1 MKKYCLKH
9 LPHWVLTDPQPAF
22 YDCESATAVQQTA
35 KIYAKIQELITL
47 YNEFT
52 KEVNRYIT
60 EFEDG
65 IIKDFNCFQNCVIK
79 TMNDYIE
86 TIDMKINL
94 QDNKIENKE
103 TRITNRNLHST
114 AITTYKNW
122 FENLPEEYTKNVKRL
137 FTKNELKENL
147 GNIESTSW
155 ENISFT
161 KFDKEQIITKQNFSN
176 NINIKEL
183 LNEIT
188 NNFVNENKLEK
199 IYEKNFYWINNLSLG
214 NILNY
219 NKFNNLLFL
228 ENAINETKNFFDEQL
243 KKLEK

>member
-65 IIKDFNCFQNCVIK
+65 IIEDFNCFQNCVIK

-86 TIDMKINL
+86 TINMKINL
-94 QDNKIENKE
+94 QDSKIE
-103 TRITNRNLHST
+103 
-114 AITTYKNW
+114 
-122 FENLPEEYTKNVKRL
+122 
-137 FTKNELKENL
+137 
-147 GNIESTSW
+147 ES
-155 ENISFT
+155 
-161 KFDKEQIITKQNFSN
+161 
-176 NINIKEL
+176 
-183 LNEIT
+183 
-188 NNFVNENKLEK
+188 
-199 IYEKNFYWINNLSLG
+199 INNQNATIQNAVDYMKNNLVSTVTTL
-214 NILNY
+214 
-219 NKFNNLLFL
+219 FNNAVHNGDITANLL
-228 ENAINETKNFFDEQL
+228 EDYDSDDESL
-243 KKLEK
+243 VLSIVASEESDV

>member
-52 KEVNRYIT
+52 RDVNRYIT

-94 QDNKIENKE
+94 QDDKIQE
-103 TRITNRNLHST
+103 
-114 AITTYKNW
+114 AIDYMK
-122 FENLPEEYTKNVKRL
+122 
-137 FTKNELKENL
+137 
-147 GNIESTSW
+147 
-155 ENISFT
+155 
-161 KFDKEQIITKQNFSN
+161 
-176 NINIKEL
+176 
-183 LNEIT
+183 
-188 NNFVNENKLEK
+188 
-199 IYEKNFYWINNLSLG
+199 NNLVSTVTTLFNQAIQNGDITATLVETYDSDDESLVFSIVASEG
-214 NILNY
+214 SG
-219 NKFNNLLFL
+219 
-228 ENAINETKNFFDEQL
+228 D
-243 KKLEK
+243 